1 MSIALNG
8 GSSAVAILKA
18 PRNVSVQD
26 NQGYSTLGNR
36 NLVSC
41 NSPIIFQIAWGRSI
55 SRITNLMTEDEY
67 IQGDLVNVLFE
78 IYMGL
83 EESVSSSAVG
93 NMNKIATLRVSR
105 DIPVIGAEG
114 IGPMYGNFND
124 NHAYHTFTTDIA
136 PVVRDYLSYTL
147 VPILKGAPSSIYGM
161 SSNYNTNL
169 DWSYAS
175 LQGSTRRIDVRIRYE
190 VRANNDDRTL
200 VQSTTNGP
208 SINNFNIINSVEQYD
223 ERTDDLLD
231 KYYKWDAN
239 ESTVYRYLSNC
250 PNGNTGHTAI
260 YGSDDIYR
268 KPIRLEDEAEWLSWF
283 QDEFTIDG
291 SNNYDMTDFY
301 IRITTTESDGS
312 SNTVNLRNIQETL
325 GNSGG
330 SYTSGSFFSSNSGND
345 KWKTLNTTNQ
355 ERRFPRAYL
364 TQNVS
369 PAFINTVT
377 AGTITTDTIE
387 YTAQLVVVGGHIG
400 THFRGEK
407 RTYVLDHEEVRGGGV
422 YPFVRFH
429 WLNRKGGIDS
439 FTFKRNVTESISVN
453 KTFFERA
460 GANQQYRQE
469 YDVNGDYGYAAG
481 TGVHNQAGA
490 RMHQDTLGGD
500 NYKPSVSTFKIDALR
515 TNTVFSEP
523 MNDIE
528 ARWIEELFTSPN
540 VWIELKNDNSIRAKA
555 INPTSHPSEKDY
567 FPVTINNTNFDI
579 VNEDE
584 GLVRVNI
591 EYTHSNKINTQRG

>member
-8 GSSAVAILKA
+8 GSGAAAILKA
-18 PRNVSVQD
+18 PRNVAVQD
-26 NQGYSTLGNR
+26 DQGYSTLGNR

-41 NSPIIFQIAWGRSI
+41 NDPLIFQVAWGFSI
-55 SRITNLMTEDEY
+55 ARITNLMTEDDYE
-67 IQGDLVNVLFE
+67 QGDLVNVLFE

-83 EESVSSSAVG
+83 DEGVSSNAISQ
-93 NMNKIATLRVSR
+93 MTKIATLRASK
-105 DIPVIGAEG
+105 DIPIIGAEG
-114 IGPMYGNFND
+114 IGPMYDNFN
-124 NHAYHTFTTDIA
+124 NYHPYHTFTTDIA

-147 VPILKGAPSSIYGM
+147 VPIKKGASSSIYGM

-169 DWSYAS
+169 SWDYAS

-190 VRANNDDRTL
+190 VRANNTDRTL
-200 VQSTTNGP
+200 VQSVTNGP
-208 SINNFNIINSVEQYD
+208 SINNFNIINSVEQYN

-231 KYYKWDAN
+231 HFYKWDAN

-283 QDEFTIDG
+283 QDEFTVDG
-291 SNNYDMTDFY
+291 NNDYDMTDFY
-301 IRITTTESDGS
+301 IKITTTESDGS
-312 SNTVNLRNIQETL
+312 NHTANLRDTQETL

-330 SYTSGSFFSSNSGND
+330 SYTSGGFFSSTTGND
-345 KWKTLNTTNQ
+345 KWQTLKTTPTQ
-355 ERRFPRAYL
+355 KRFPRTYL

-377 AGTITTDTIE
+377 AGTITADTIQ
-387 YTAQLVVVGGHIG
+387 YTAQLVVVGGAVG
-400 THFRGEK
+400 TEFRGEI
-407 RTYVLDHEEVRGGGV
+407 RTYVLDKEEVRGGGV

-460 GANQQYRQE
+460 GANKQYRQE
-469 YDVNGDYGYAAG
+469 YDKNGGFGYAG
-481 TGVHNQAGA
+481 GLGVQNQAGV

-515 TNTVFSEP
+515 TNTIFSEP

-540 VWIELKNDNSIRAKA
+540 VWIELKNDNSIRAKV

-591 EYTHSNKINTQRG
+591 EYTHSNKIKTQRG